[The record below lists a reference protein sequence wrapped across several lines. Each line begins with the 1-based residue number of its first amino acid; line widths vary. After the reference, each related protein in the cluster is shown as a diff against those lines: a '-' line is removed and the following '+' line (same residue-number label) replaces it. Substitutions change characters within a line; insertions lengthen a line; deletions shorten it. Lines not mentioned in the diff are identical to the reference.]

1 MKFLTIKKH
10 TLCVLLVSVILICSV
25 VGVCYAVRAVS
36 SPKIVRTIVIDA
48 GHGGADGGCIGRSSG
63 ITENELNLEYAETL
77 KSICE
82 GLGLKVV
89 MTRTDLNGLYSP
101 LASNRKR
108 SDMEARQKIIED
120 SGADLVLS
128 VHMNAFPLSSS
139 RGAHVFFDKKNQGGE
154 VLAQSLQNALYENI
168 AYAKSQAN
176 AGDFYILNCTQVPG
190 ALVEF
195 GFLSNHEEEKLLL
208 SNEYRQE
215 ICYAVAC
222 GVLDYLHM

>member
-1 MKFLTIKKH
+1 MKVLTLRKR
-10 TLCVLLVSVILICSV
+10 TILIALCIILCV
-25 VGVCYAVRAVS
+25 VGVVVYFTTIRPTFQ
-36 SPKIVRTIVIDA
+36 PKPQYTVVIDA
-48 GHGGADGGCIGRSSG
+48 GHGGADGGCVGRTSG
-63 ITENELNLEYAETL
+63 VSENELNLQYAETL

-89 MTRTDLNGLYSP
+89 MTRTNLNGLYSP
-101 LASNRKR
+101 LASNKKR

-120 SGADLVLS
+120 SAADLVLS

>member
-101 LASNRKR
+101 LASNKKR

>member
-101 LASNRKR
+101 LASNKKR

-120 SGADLVLS
+120 SAADLVLS

>member
-1 MKFLTIKKH
+1 MKFLTIKKR
-10 TLCVLLVSVILICSV
+10 TLCIILISIVLICAIF
-25 VGVCYAVRAVS
+25 GIFYAVQTTS
-36 SPKIVRTIVIDA
+36 SPKPEYSIVIDA
-48 GHGGADGGCIGRSSG
+48 GHGGADGGCIGKSSG

-82 GLGLKVV
+82 RLGLKVV

-101 LASNRKR
+101 LASNKKR

-120 SGADLVLS
+120 SAADLVLS

-139 RGAHVFFDKKNQGGE
+139 RGAHVFFDEKNYGGQA
-154 VLAQSLQNALYENI
+154 LAQSLQNALYENI

-222 GVLDYLHM
+222 VILNYLHM